1 MDPLSIT
8 TACVALLAA
17 VGKTTLAVTDFVRD
31 CREARSD
38 LAATTGEL
46 SQLHLVLELLKD
58 DAAVSDDRI
67 IPESLQVQILSII
80 ENCSTVVVKINTVLQ
95 SHAGRAGVIKWV
107 SFGKSE
113 IAGLRMSLEAHRGSL
128 SLILELVSVSLSK
141 AVKDDT
147 LAIRTGIHDIKQDT
161 RHIPQII
168 EELTRLRAIVAA
180 GEILPATSGQNYVL
194 QQYLDGLT
202 SYAETVCNDVVW
214 DSDSSVH
221 AISRT
226 SSREDMT
233 SMPSASDTQRGG
245 NNNFIRLPTKSS
257 SDEAIPQVVTV
268 PDATPTAEAGAFTH
282 VSDSGEPAS
291 VAEGSVAESS
301 SLAQHFES
309 PYMQEGESEVCFD
322 APQLA
327 GSSLSRALLETSSV
341 VSPLPGFRTSTN
353 FDPPHRPT
361 IVEAS
366 ANTHRQ
372 KRNFSVSH
380 SPDDTVFRN
389 TDALANTLRAA
400 LVPIGEYDPYR
411 LTPKPCNL
419 VASPTRVVILSNEH
433 NSSGELEQT
442 QSALDSAAFRD
453 PSSIA
458 ATKTKPPNPPNVEQ
472 QVTIFR
478 QGRLGD
484 VTKSGSPLF
493 SSRATTSFT
502 KSELKSDTQDGATVV
517 PTAES
522 TQTLRASSQA
532 KILKKLLIVGD
543 SSCGKSVLLS
553 AFLTGVFTEVRL
565 IFNLK
570 MAVIYITS
578 YAPQPCLRTTLPT

>member
-17 VGKTTLAVTDFVRD
+17 VSKTTLAVTDFVRD

-38 LAATTGEL
+38 LAAITGEL

-80 ENCSTVVVKINTVLQ
+80 ENCSAVVVKINTVLQ
-95 SHAGRAGVIKWV
+95 SHAGRAGVIKWTP
-107 SFGKSE
+107 S
-113 IAGLRMSLEAHRGSL
+113 
-128 SLILELVSVSLSK
+128 
-141 AVKDDT
+141 
-147 LAIRTGIHDIKQDT
+147 
-161 RHIPQII
+161 HIPQII
-168 EELTRLRAIVAA
+168 EELTRLRAIIAA

-245 NNNFIRLPTKSS
+245 NNSFIRLPTKSS
-257 SDEAIPQVVTV
+257 SDEAIPQVVAV
-268 PDATPTAEAGAFTH
+268 DATPTTEAGAFTH

-291 VAEGSVAESS
+291 VAESI

-309 PYMQEGESEVCFD
+309 PCMEE
-322 APQLA
+322 
-327 GSSLSRALLETSSV
+327 
-341 VSPLPGFRTSTN
+341 
-353 FDPPHRPT
+353 
-361 IVEAS
+361 
-366 ANTHRQ
+366 
-372 KRNFSVSH
+372 
-380 SPDDTVFRN
+380 
-389 TDALANTLRAA
+389 
-400 LVPIGEYDPYR
+400 
-411 LTPKPCNL
+411 
-419 VASPTRVVILSNEH
+419 
-433 NSSGELEQT
+433 EQT

-478 QGRLGD
+478 QGRLDD
-484 VTKSGSPLF
+484 VTKSGSPL
-493 SSRATTSFT
+493 SSLRATTSFT
-502 KSELKSDTQDGATVV
+502 KSELKSDTQDGAKVV
-517 PTAES
+517 PIAES

-543 SSCGKSVLLS
+543 SACGKSVLLS
-553 AFLTGVFTEVRL
+553 AFLTGIFKELCIPTVFENYVADVEVDGKHVELALWDTSGISDYDPLRRL
-565 IFNLK
+565 VYPDSDIVLICFAIDYPDSLHNIQEKWIGEVMHFCPDVPYFLVGLK
-570 MAVIYITS
+570 KELRNDVKTIEDLKATNQQPVSWEEGQEVARKIAAVEYFECSVKTGEGEDKE
-578 YAPQPCLRTTLPT
+578 